1 MCDVPRK
8 SVIKYF
14 VWKKWEKGKKLMV
27 IGDREIERERER
39 ERMKPVC
46 IYLNILLTDW
56 GNTKGGKN

>member
-27 IGDREIERERER
+27 IGEYRERER
-39 ERMKPVC
+39 EGEWNLFVY
-46 IYLNILLTDW
+46 I
-56 GNTKGGKN
+56 